1 MADPAKYKSLSV
13 PREDWEQLGVLATKT
28 NRTRSKMIGRLIRFF
43 MDNKGVKANG
53 KVNKMLNSTEKGSI
67 EINSVSRGFPTL
79 FSIYGNKIFFFL
91 VFFYISLIFFLKKIK

>member
-43 MDNKGVKANG
+43 LDNKGVKKNG
-53 KVNKMLNSTEKGSI
+53 IDKSS
-67 EINSVSRGFPTL
+67 
-79 FSIYGNKIFFFL
+79 
-91 VFFYISLIFFLKKIK
+91 

>member
-43 MDNKGVKANG
+43 MDNKGAKEKWEKIKIAKHACICPECGNGYNKASTDMHCNNVLINVKSEGNYN
-53 KVNKMLNSTEKGSI
+53 VNK
-67 EINSVSRGFPTL
+67 
-79 FSIYGNKIFFFL
+79 
-91 VFFYISLIFFLKKIK
+91 SLH

>member
-53 KVNKMLNSTEKGSI
+53 KSI
-67 EINSVSRGFPTL
+67 KNIIAKILRTPKYKQRKVESKKKYKRKKKVSGYYFDYDGKERIL
-79 FSIYGNKIFFFL
+79 YDDNQ
-91 VFFYISLIFFLKKIK
+91 

>member
-13 PREDWEQLGVLATKT
+13 QREDWEQLGVLATKT

-53 KVNKMLNSTEKGSI
+53 KDKSSKS
-67 EINSVSRGFPTL
+67 
-79 FSIYGNKIFFFL
+79 
-91 VFFYISLIFFLKKIK
+91 

>member
-13 PREDWEQLGVLATKT
+13 PREYSEQLAVLANKT

-53 KVNKMLNSTEKGSI
+53 KSNKNS
-67 EINSVSRGFPTL
+67 
-79 FSIYGNKIFFFL
+79 
-91 VFFYISLIFFLKKIK
+91 